1 MNFEAPI
8 KTQFTYGNHQ
18 VKIESGHV
26 AHQATASVLVTMGKC
41 IVMANITEGNPST
54 HGDFFPLA
62 VHYSERA
69 YSAGKIPGSFN
80 RREGRPSTR
89 EVLVCRVVDRALRPM
104 FADGFK
110 NEVVVN
116 ITLLQNDKEV
126 QPDIP
131 AFIAAST
138 AISLTHMPF
147 ETIAA
152 ARVGRINDTFVLNPS
167 LKDLE
172 ESTLDLIIAGKKDSY
187 VMVESSAKE
196 LSEQLHKEALA
207 FGQSA
212 LIDVIEHINKLKQ
225 EHGKPCTWK
234 VEEDTTLA
242 AMLARV
248 TETSTQAFE
257 EALSIPGKKERN
269 LKLKEIATEIINS
282 EQDILDTESLDY
294 GEKQAL
300 LAKTAQRADKV
311 IYLIKKSIIRSKIL
325 EKNLR
330 IDGRETN
337 AIRPIT
343 VVPGFLPETHG
354 SALFVRGET
363 QALVT
368 TTLSAQES
376 SAQLLDDITSSVKQY
391 DHFMLHYNMPG
402 YSVGE
407 CSQPLSPKRREI
419 GHGELAKRA
428 LMAVMPTE
436 KDDFSYITRV
446 VSEILSCNGSSSM
459 ATVCGGS
466 LALMDAGV
474 QLKAAVAGI
483 AMGLIKSDT
492 QHAVLSDILGDEDA
506 FGDMDFKVAGTEN
519 GITALQMDIK
529 INGITEEILSDA
541 MEQARQGRLHILG
554 EMNKELPMPRAEISS
569 NAPRVI
575 QFNIPT
581 AKIREVIGR
590 GGATIREIID
600 KYTVVIDISDDGV
613 VKISSEEE
621 SNSLAAQ
628 AHIEEMI
635 KEVELGVIYEGKV
648 TDLLDFGAKVNIMNN
663 KEAFLHIS
671 QISHNH
677 IDNIRDELSPGQI
690 IKVRVAE
697 IDKRMNRIKLSMKDV
712 VQ

>member
-1 MNFEAPI
+1 MHFEAPI
-8 KTQFTYGNHQ
+8 KSQFQYGNHQ
-18 VKIESGHV
+18 VKIESGHI

-41 IVMANITEGNPST
+41 IVMANITEGNPA

-62 VHYSERA
+62 VHYTEKA

-89 EVLVCRVVDRALRPM
+89 EVLICRVIDRALRPM

-131 AFIAAST
+131 AFIAASA

-152 ARVGRINDTFVLNPS
+152 ARVGRINDDFVLNPS
-167 LKDLE
+167 LKELE
-172 ESTLDLIIAGKKDSY
+172 TSTLDLIIAGKTDSY

-196 LSEQLHKEALA
+196 LSEQIHKEALA
-207 FGQSA
+207 FGQNA
-212 LIDVIEHINKLKQ
+212 LQGVIEEIKKIKQ
-225 EHGKPCTWK
+225 AHGKPCTWQA
-234 VEEDTTLA
+234 EDDPTLT

-248 TETSTQAFE
+248 SESTTQSFE
-257 EALSIPGKKERN
+257 EALAIPGKKERN
-269 LKLKEIATEIINS
+269 AQLKQIAAAILEKEQAALNTS
-282 EQDILDTESLDY
+282 DMDY

-300 LAKTAQRADKV
+300 LTLTAQRVDSV
-311 IYLIKKSIIRSKIL
+311 IYMIKKSIIRRNIL
-325 EKNLR
+325 DQNLR
-330 IDGRETN
+330 IDGRSTDS
-337 AIRPIT
+337 IRPIT
-343 VVPGFLPETHG
+343 VVPRFLPETHG

-428 LMAVMPTE
+428 LLAVMPDSS
-436 KDDFSYITRV
+436 DDFSYITRV

-459 ATVCGGS
+459 ATVCGSS

-474 QLKAAVAGI
+474 PLKAAVAGI
-483 AMGLIKSDT
+483 AMGLIKGET
-492 QHAVLSDILGDEDA
+492 KHAVLSDILGDEDA

-529 INGITEEILSDA
+529 INGITEAILTDA

-554 EMNKELPMPRAEISS
+554 EMNKELSMPRAEISS

-581 AKIREVIGR
+581 TKIREVIGR

-600 KYTVVIDISDDGV
+600 KYSVVIDISDDGV
-613 VKISSEEE
+613 VKISAEEE
-621 SNSLAAQ
+621 SQSLAAQ

-635 KEVELGVIYEGKV
+635 KEVELGVIYEGRV

-671 QISHNH
+671 QISHSH